1 MMDFAHLLGQNLAIS
16 TSLCVLLWLINLVTR
31 DPSFVDSWWAL
42 GMVVS
47 ACATFLYVG
56 HTGDH
61 AIALTALCSVWGLRL
76 GFYLLWR
83 WRKHGPDRRYTTM
96 MASAQKERGWG
107 YARAS
112 LLLVFALQLPLQFIV
127 SLPVQ
132 LGQMGDRGMLFPAP
146 LGPAAWL
153 GVAVAVA
160 GILFESIGD
169 SQLVAFKADPAN
181 AGKVLQSGLWRYT
194 RHPNYFGDACVWWG
208 LWLIAADAGLGLW
221 SMVGPIL
228 ITVLLTRWSGVPTV
242 EGRMRRKRPEYEA
255 YVQRTSGFIPMPPKK
270 A

>member
-1 MMDFAHLLGQNLAIS
+1 MMEFAQLLLQNLAIS
-16 TSLCVLLWLINLVTR
+16 AVLFTLLWLLNVAIK
-31 DPSFVDSWWAL
+31 DPSFIDSWWAL
-42 GMVVS
+42 GMVVT
-47 ACATFLYVG
+47 AWATFLFVG
-56 HTGDH
+56 HTGAH
-61 AIALTALCSVWGLRL
+61 AVLLTALCTVWGLRL

-83 WRKHGPDRRYTTM
+83 WRKHGPDRRYVTM
-96 MASAQKERGWG
+96 MALAQKERGWG

-132 LGQMGDRGMLFPAP
+132 LGQMGDLHP
-146 LGPAAWL
+146 LGPIALA
-153 GVAVAVA
+153 GAAVAVV
-160 GILFESIGD
+160 GILFESLGD
-169 SQLVAFKADPAN
+169 FQLVAFKANPAN

-208 LWLIAADAGLGLW
+208 LWLIAFDAGLGLW
-221 SMVGPIL
+221 SMPGPVL
-228 ITVLLTRWSGVPTV
+228 ITILLTKWSGVPTV
-242 EGRMRRKRPEYEA
+242 EGRMRRKRPDYEA

>member
-1 MMDFAHLLGQNLAIS
+1 MLILHLLVQNLAIS
-16 TSLCVLLWLINLVTR
+16 LALFTLLWLVNLVTK
-31 DPSFVDSWWAL
+31 DPSFIDSWWSL
-42 GMVVS
+42 GMVATAWS
-47 ACATFLYVG
+47 TFLYIG
-56 HTGDH
+56 HAGEH
-61 AIALTALCSVWGLRL
+61 ATLLTALCTAWGLRL
-76 GFYLLWR
+76 GVYLLWR

-96 MASAQKERGWG
+96 MALAQKERGWG
-107 YARAS
+107 YARSS

-132 LGQMGDRGMLFPAP
+132 LGQMGFLVP
-146 LGPAAWL
+146 LGPIAWAGAAL
-153 GVAVAVA
+153 AVV

-169 SQLVAFKADPAN
+169 FQLVAFKANPAN

-208 LWLIAADAGLGLW
+208 LWLIAADAGMGLW

-255 YVQRTSGFIPMPPKK
+255 YCQRTSGFIPMPPKK